1 MSLTI
6 EKLLSTWNNALTSGD
21 VSEISRLLDD
31 NFKFINLH
39 QGTGGENKVEHLD
52 WVKTKPCEIYD
63 FNSLHEDANKIV
75 GTHKV
80 KDEKGIST
88 VMFYGTLKDDKLI
101 KYEIIRGFDY

>member
-1 MSLTI
+1 MSLKI
-6 EKLLSTWNNALTSGD
+6 ENLLTTWNAALTSGD
-21 VSEISRLLDD
+21 DSEISKLLDE

-39 QGTGGENKVEHLD
+39 QSSGGENKSEHLE
-52 WVKTKPCEIYD
+52 WVRSKPCEIYE
-63 FNSLHEDANKIV
+63 FNSLHEDQDRIV

-88 VMFYGTLKDDKLI
+88 VMFYGTLKNNKLI